1 MVIADWSLFDI
12 VRENAVNE
20 LFGSYT
26 ILALVMLAVFLI
38 ILIGVGIEFRFAIL
52 FSLPVAGG
60 FFLAG
65 WFSVDWIF
73 HVFIMIGAI
82 IYAYALIKLFSS

>member
-1 MVIADWSLFDI
+1 MVLANWSLFDI

-26 ILALVMLAVFLI
+26 VLALVMLTIFLM
-38 ILIGVGIEFRFAIL
+38 ILLGVGIEFRYAML

-60 FFLAG
+60 FFMAG

-73 HVFIMIGAI
+73 HVFIMVGAI